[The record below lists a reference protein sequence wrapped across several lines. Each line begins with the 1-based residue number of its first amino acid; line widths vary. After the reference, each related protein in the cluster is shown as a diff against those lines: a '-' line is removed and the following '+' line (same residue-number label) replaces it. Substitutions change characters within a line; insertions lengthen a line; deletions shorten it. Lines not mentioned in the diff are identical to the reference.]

1 MTTSATRHAP
11 ASGSATCVMEGV
23 KSGDTNTDSG
33 NDSRGDVVQLS
44 YLYMIAVT
52 FGYVVGGWVYM
63 KALDPFKPTKGRYAS
78 FGRAVRYQC

>member
-33 NDSRGDVVQLS
+33 NDSRVDVVQLS

-52 FGYVVGGWVYM
+52 IRGCSWGVGVHEG
-63 KALDPFKPTKGRYAS
+63 S
-78 FGRAVRYQC
+78 